1 MWSARAQLVYA
12 LHTHLVGRKDTMNTV
27 LLLIDIQN
35 DYFPGGKMVLEGS
48 PEASQKAKQVLYLF
62 REKGLP
68 LAHIQHISARPG
80 ASFFISGT
88 EGVGIH
94 PNVQPVAS
102 ELVIQKH
109 YPNPFRDTS
118 LLEHLRRKNVAHVV
132 IAGMMTHMCVDATTR
147 AAFDHGFQCTV
158 LHDACATRTL
168 SFNSDIIPAK
178 QVHAAFLAALAEV
191 YAKVIS
197 TDDFIAGLG

>member
-1 MWSARAQLVYA
+1 
-12 LHTHLVGRKDTMNTV
+12 MNTA
-27 LLLIDIQN
+27 LLIIDIQN

-48 PEASQKAKQVLYLF
+48 PEASEKAKQVLSLC
-62 REKGLP
+62 REKGWP
-68 LAHIQHISARPG
+68 LAHIQHISARPE

-88 EGVGIH
+88 EGVEIH
-94 PNVQPVAS
+94 ANVEPVPG
-102 ELVIQKH
+102 ELVIQKQ
-109 YPNPFRDTS
+109 YPNSFRDTP
-118 LLEHLRRKNVAHVV
+118 LLEHLKRENADHVV

-168 SFNSDIIPAK
+168 SFNNDIVLAK
-178 QVHAAFLAALAEV
+178 QVHVAFLAALSAV

-197 TDDFIAGLG
+197 TDDFIADLG